1 MQHLTVN
8 CSFSYTSW
16 LQLAAE
22 SGCSSHCMLTSPLM
36 HWGASHISFQYCFSE
51 KMFFV
56 DVGAEILPSCG
67 SLGLQPQNS
76 HRTPGGAIYLLQ
88 RCILG
93 SPPPCCYVLRDRGAT
108 KFAPRPQDRVKM
120 LTPPFLKSGN
130 FSCPPYNMAKTS
142 SYCVKTTPKLCVPP
156 FSMAKTVSAP
166 PPFHRDKTSC
176 APPPFLYP
184 PPPRN

>member
-22 SGCSSHCMLTSPLM
+22 SGCSSHCILTSPLM
-36 HWGASHISFQYCFSE
+36 HWGASFISFQYCFSE

-76 HRTPGGAIYLLQ
+76 HRTPGGQYIFYKYACLDPLPPSLL
-88 RCILG
+88 CIVRIKGQGGYKMGKSWVQNFLR
-93 SPPPCCYVLRDRGAT
+93 PPSRQGKNVH
-108 KFAPRPQDRVKM
+108 APIFKEW
-120 LTPPFLKSGN
+120 
-130 FSCPPYNMAKTS
+130 
-142 SYCVKTTPKLCVPP
+142 KLFVPP
-156 FSMAKTVSAP
+156 
-166 PPFHRDKTSC
+166 
-176 APPPFLYP
+176 LQYG
-184 PPPRN
+184 